1 MIMEYLQPIKLGWV
15 VLTCKTLSDASQN
28 QSIWRQIAKNNQEMY
43 SWESITFYQNVTSF
57 NQNNT
62 LLGVPANLIL
72 KIMPSNISF
81 DKKSKINEKNLDKN
95 NNSSQKLPLT
105 TKKIRLKYI
114 DKLQDPKKSIT
125 EKIDQIK
132 LQYKLLEQHIHNYQ
146 EDQKETGIDNDYRVG
161 SAILVF
167 SCLIFFLGF
176 PMLIF
181 CILWGLEKKGKSID
195 LFYVQLPIIIGL
207 FIVILVLIIKEIKFM
222 YKQLWKNNVLNSS
235 CIIFNIIN
243 FIIIFLKSN
252 EKIETKWGLILIPTY
267 IVLSIL
273 ILLSTFVCITCLCK
287 GDIKY
292 YRITILYNFWAA
304 LLLGGVFIVLLLA
317 SFKLDGVISVKWY
330 LVFLPIFISF
340 GLLLCIMC
348 VMIKVKDSD
357 EEDDIGLISLVYLC
371 LVLLPIII
379 FLILYAIYLDYS
391 VIDNFFAVLAPLFIL
406 HIVNIMAFIFILYR
420 AYRDL
425 FRSY

>member
-1 MIMEYLQPIKLGWV
+1 MLISSSEESWCDSDWNINEEELNQEQQELNYQNHFAALKILFQNNLIDKYTFGEMIKTPPKLKQAPKTKDAMTLIDLPEEILWMIMEYLQPIKLGWV
-15 VLTCKTLSDASQN
+15 GLTCKTLSDASQN

-72 KIMPSNISF
+72 KMMPSNISF

-161 SAILVF
+161 
-167 SCLIFFLGF
+167 
-176 PMLIF
+176 
-181 CILWGLEKKGKSID
+181 
-195 LFYVQLPIIIGL
+195 
-207 FIVILVLIIKEIKFM
+207 
-222 YKQLWKNNVLNSS
+222 
-235 CIIFNIIN
+235 
-243 FIIIFLKSN
+243 
-252 EKIETKWGLILIPTY
+252 
-267 IVLSIL
+267 
-273 ILLSTFVCITCLCK
+273 
-287 GDIKY
+287 DIKY
-292 YRITILYNFWAA
+292 YRITIFFNFWVA

-317 SFKLDGVISVKWY
+317 SLKLDGVISVKWY

-348 VMIKVKDSD
+348 VMIKVNDSD

-406 HIVNIMAFIFILYR
+406 HIVNTMAFIFILYR